1 MGLDGLAPKRDIGD
15 DVSLPVPALRQIR
28 PLAAV
33 LEYDSI
39 SSSEAECVCGPPSRA
54 VETRLAYPKVA
65 IQARAEYRLHAG

>member
-1 MGLDGLAPKRDIGD
+1 
-15 DVSLPVPALRQIR
+15 
-28 PLAAV
+28 V